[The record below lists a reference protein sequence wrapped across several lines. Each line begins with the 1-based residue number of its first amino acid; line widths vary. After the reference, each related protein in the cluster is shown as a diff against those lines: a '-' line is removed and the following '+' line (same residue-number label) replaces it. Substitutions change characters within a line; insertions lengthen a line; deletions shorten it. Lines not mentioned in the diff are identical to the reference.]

1 MTTSILRTLLLGV
14 FVLQALSACATAPQR
29 HEQPPHTAPPAAELT
44 EALKPFSFLM
54 GTWDAEGGGTP
65 GASAGTFT
73 FQPDVQGH
81 VLIRRN
87 ESSTPGG
94 RHEDLMVLYPGA
106 PGAVRASYF
115 DNEGHVIQYSARAE
129 SSPASAEFVTDE
141 AAGTPRFRLS
151 YLLNTDG
158 TLNVKFEIAP
168 PGAGF
173 RTYLEGAARRR

>member
-1 MTTSILRTLLLGV
+1 M
-14 FVLQALSACATAPQR
+14 LQALSACATGPQR
-29 HEQPPHTAPPAAELT
+29 HEQPPLAAPAVAELT

-54 GTWDAEGGGTP
+54 GTWDAEGVGTP

-87 ESSTPGG
+87 ESVTPGG
-94 RHEDLMVLYPGA
+94 RHEDLMVLHPGA
-106 PGAVRASYF
+106 QGAVRASYF
-115 DNEGHVIQYSARAE
+115 DNEGHVIQYAARAE

-141 AAGTPRFRLS
+141 ASGAPRFRLS

-158 TLNVKFEIAP
+158 TLNVRFEIAP
-168 PGAGF
+168 PGGADF
-173 RTYLEGAARRR
+173 RTYLEGTARRR

>member
-1 MTTSILRTLLLGV
+1 M
-14 FVLQALSACATAPQR
+14 LQALSACATGPQR
-29 HEQPPHTAPPAAELT
+29 HEQPPLAAPAVAELT

-87 ESSTPGG
+87 ESVTPGG
-94 RHEDLMVLYPGA
+94 RHEDLMVLHPGA
-106 PGAVRASYF
+106 QGAVRASYF
-115 DNEGHVIQYSARAE
+115 DNEGHVIQYAARAE

-141 AAGTPRFRLS
+141 ASGAPRFRLS

-158 TLNVKFEIAP
+158 TLNVRFEIAP
-168 PGAGF
+168 PGGAGF
-173 RTYLEGAARRR
+173 RTYLEGTARRR

>member
-1 MTTSILRTLLLGV
+1 MKTSILRTLLVGAS
-14 FVLQALSACATAPQR
+14 VLQALCACATAPR
-29 HEQPPHTAPPAAELT
+29 RPEPPPLQAPPAAELT
-44 EALKPFSFLM
+44 EALKPFSFLL
-54 GTWDAEGGGTP
+54 GTWDAEGGGAP

-81 VLIRRN
+81 VLLRRN

-94 RHEDLMVLYPGA
+94 RHEDLMVLFAGA

-115 DNEGHVIQYSARAE
+115 DNEGHVLQYAARAE

-151 YLLNTDG
+151 YRLNADG

-168 PGAGF
+168 PGSDF
-173 RTYLEGAARRR
+173 RTYLEGTARRR